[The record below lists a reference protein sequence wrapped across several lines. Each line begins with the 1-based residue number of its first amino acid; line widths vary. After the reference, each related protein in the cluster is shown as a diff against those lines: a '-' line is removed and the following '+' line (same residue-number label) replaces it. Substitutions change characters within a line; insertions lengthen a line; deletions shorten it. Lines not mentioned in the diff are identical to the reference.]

1 MPCVKVGR
9 VGVLAAAMCAL
20 VLATVAPGS
29 GPAGAAI
36 STPDND
42 AFYVPPAHFA
52 SKSDG
57 SILRSRSITATALS
71 VPLNV
76 RAWQVL
82 FKSVDAHRRPT
93 AEVAT
98 VMVPNKPWTGSGS
111 RPLVS
116 YQTAE
121 DGVGSQCAPSYAIRA
136 GLPAATSNAALETP
150 VLAMLLSREWAVV
163 TTDYEGP
170 DSQFLAGPQEGYAVL
185 DGIRAALAFRADG
198 LTPRTPVAMWG
209 YSGGAFATA
218 WAAQLMRSHAPR
230 LRPVGIAMGGLP
242 ADLRRSMMRIDGGYG
257 FGLVLGAMVGLD
269 RAYPEAR
276 LQSLFTTQGR
286 TEMRRSGSACTIQ
299 LVLRYPLRSLADF
312 TYNPHPYGMPRL
324 EDVLAANSPKRAVT
338 GAPVYSYHATGDELV
353 PVAVDDA
360 LMSQYCAAGDRVQLV
375 RPAGGSHNTEL
386 LTGAAGAMAF
396 LANRFAGKRPVD
408 TCSSSPGGDDMT
420 DAPTRVD
427 FPR

>member
-9 VGVLAAAMCAL
+9 VGVLAGAICVL

-29 GPAGAAI
+29 SPAGAAI
-36 STPDND
+36 PTPDSD

-57 SILRSRSITATALS
+57 SILRSRAITATALS

-98 VMVPNKPWTGSGS
+98 VIVPKKPWTGSGP

-121 DGVGSQCAPSYAIRA
+121 DGVGSQCAPSFAIRA

-150 VLAMLLSREWAVV
+150 VLAMLLGRGWAVV
-163 TTDYEGP
+163 TSDYEGP

-185 DGIRAALAFRADG
+185 DGIRAVLALHADG
-198 LTPRTPVAMWG
+198 LVPRTPVAMWG

-218 WAAQLMRSHAPR
+218 WAAHLMRSHAPR
-230 LRPVGIAMGGLP
+230 LRLVGIAMGGLP
-242 ADLRRSMMRIDGGYG
+242 ANLKRSMMRIDGGYG
-257 FGLVLGAMVGLD
+257 FGLVLGAMIGLD
-269 RAYPEAR
+269 RAYPEAHLR
-276 LQSLFTTQGR
+276 SLFTTKGR
-286 TEMRRSGSACTIQ
+286 AELRRSASACTMQ
-299 LVLRYPLRSLADF
+299 LLLRYPLRSLADF
-312 TYNPHPYGMPRL
+312 TYSPHPYGVPRL
-324 EDVLAANSPKRAVT
+324 EDALAANSPRRAVT
-338 GAPVYSYHATGDELV
+338 SAPVYSYHATADELV
-353 PVAVDDA
+353 PVGVDDA
-360 LMSQYCAAGDRVQLV
+360 LMAKYCAAGDRVQIV

-386 LTGAAGAMAF
+386 LIGAPGAMAF

-408 TCSSSPGGDDMT
+408 NCS
-420 DAPTRVD
+420 A
-427 FPR
+427 